1 MPSTQ
6 YIALLLPANLG
17 MPPPILAINAA
28 IFSAAEGFDV
38 FQKIRSF
45 DGSDMHLNNAPWLSK
60 LFGSGRR
67 GGSRAMVEFSR
78 PASICVSGDGA
89 REAMFLTVSE
99 TKVRN
104 GRPVSDH
111 LIMTPRERLSFILH
125 GLPSGAGVLLPAGI
139 IDSSASDAFDDAFL
153 RKPYLNFRLW
163 DLAAPFLSAEE
174 EARVISLASPTP
186 RFEASTTAPR
196 L

>member
-17 MPPPILAINAA
+17 MPPPVLAINAA
-28 IFSAAEGFDV
+28 TFSAAEGFDV

-67 GGSRAMVEFSR
+67 GGSRAMVEFYR
-78 PASICVSGDGA
+78 PASICSSGDGA
-89 REAMFLTVSE
+89 SEAMFLTVSE

-111 LIMTPRERLSFILH
+111 LIMPLGERLSFILH
-125 GLPSGAGVLLPAGI
+125 ALPSGAGVVLPAGI
-139 IDSSASDAFDDAFL
+139 VAGAASGDFYQ
-153 RKPYLNFRLW
+153 KPYLNSRLW
-163 DLAAPFLSAEE
+163 DLAAPFLAAEE
-174 EARVISLASPTP
+174 EARAISRESPMPQPMALIATH
-186 RFEASTTAPR
+186 R